1 MLIIDPT
8 DSNIRSILKIVESF
22 VIHATPIRT
31 GIVFKVDPSKDV
43 TGLNNAGVAMLCA
56 FNYVQQTQDPPSAYS
71 FIRSVMS
78 SSEGDQV
85 LTAYFYTYCQ
95 SYFICFV
102 RLLWKMSKRS

>member
-8 DSNIRSILKIVESF
+8 DTSIRSLLKIVESF

-43 TGLNNAGVAMLCA
+43 TGLTDAGVAMLCA
-56 FNYVQQTQDPPSAYS
+56 FNYVQQTQDSSSAYS

-85 LTAYFYTYCQ
+85 FIASFYTNCH
-95 SYFICFV
+95 SYFKYLL
-102 RLLWKMSKRS
+102 RLLWKMSKES